1 MSLHNIWNLYK
12 KNIKIL
18 HKMIL
23 NEFCQ
28 RYLFELDI
36 IYLKTTEFVPK
47 FSREYF
53 HIICHNFLN
62 KFNDK
67 NYQVL

>member
-1 MSLHNIWNLYK
+1 
-12 KNIKIL
+12 
-18 HKMIL
+18 MIL